1 MTVLVVG
8 GGGREHAVCAAI
20 KKSPKCTRLLCA
32 PGNGGIAKIA
42 ECFPTVSATDVDA
55 VVELA
60 KRENVDYVA
69 VTTDEA
75 LAAGTVDALE
85 VVGIPAFGPRK
96 NAAIIE
102 SSKAFSKALMKKYN
116 IPTAKYEI
124 FDERSAAV
132 EYVKSQGAPIVVKA
146 DGLALGKGVV
156 VAQTVDE
163 AIEFIDELMLNGK
176 FGASGAKVVI
186 EEYLTGREVTALVL
200 TDGKTLM
207 PLPSSMDHKRVYD
220 NDEGPNTGGMG
231 AISPS
236 PLYSREFAD
245 ASFQRIFIPTMNALN
260 AESRTFKGV
269 IYFELMLTTDGPKVI
284 EYNARFGDPETQAVL
299 PLIKSDMLE
308 LMLSVTEERL
318 SEMSLELTREASCCV
333 VVASGGYPVKY
344 DTGKKISGI
353 DDTEALDAIVYH
365 AGTKLIADG
374 EYVTSGGR
382 VLGVTCTAADLP
394 TAIQRAYSAVEKISF
409 DGMHYR
415 KDIGRRIGSD
425 DRRAI

>member
-8 GGGREHAVCAAI
+8 GGGREHAVCAAL
-20 KKSPKCTRLLCA
+20 KKSPECTRLLCA
-32 PGNGGIAKIA
+32 PGNGGIAQIA
-42 ECFPTVSATDVDA
+42 ECFSDVKATDVDA
-55 VVELA
+55 VVALA
-60 KRENVDYVA
+60 KREKADYVA
-69 VTTDEA
+69 VTTDDA

-85 VVGIPAFGPRK
+85 AVGIPAFGPRK

-124 FDERSAAV
+124 FDERDAAV

-163 AIEFIDELMLNGK
+163 AVDFIDELMLNGK

-186 EEYLTGREVTALVL
+186 EEFMTGREVTALVL

-207 PLPSSMDHKRVYD
+207 PLPSSMDHKRVFD

-236 PLYSREFAD
+236 PLFSPEIAD
-245 ASFQRIFIPTMNALN
+245 ASFQRIFTPTMNALN
-260 AESRTFKGV
+260 AEGRTFKGV
-269 IYFELMLTTDGPKVI
+269 IYFELMLTPGGPKVV

-299 PLIKSDMLE
+299 PLIKSDMLK
-308 LMLSVTEERL
+308 LMLAVTEERL
-318 SEMSLELTREASCCV
+318 DEMPLELTGEASCCV
-333 VVASGGYPVKY
+333 VLASGGYPVKY
-344 DTGKKISGI
+344 DTGKPISGI
-353 DDTEALDAIVYH
+353 GDAEASGATVYH
-365 AGTKLIADG
+365 AGTKADG
-374 EYVTSGGR
+374 NGGYITAGGR
-382 VLGVTCTAADLP
+382 VLGVTYTAPELEQ
-394 TAIQRAYSAVEKISF
+394 AIQKAYEAAGKIKF
-409 DGMHYR
+409 DDMHFR
-415 KDIGRRIGSD
+415 KDIGRRIG
-425 DRRAI
+425 